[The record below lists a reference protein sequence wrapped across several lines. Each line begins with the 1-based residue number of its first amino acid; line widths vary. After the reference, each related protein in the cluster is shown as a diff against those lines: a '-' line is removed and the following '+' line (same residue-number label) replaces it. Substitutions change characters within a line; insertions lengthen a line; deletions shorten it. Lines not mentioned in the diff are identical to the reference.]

1 MDKLGGGTVGV
12 VLIVMGAKMLLY
24 APPTTTGLLYAAVA
38 YVEMSLGLYLVRRY
52 WRA

>member
-24 APPTTTGLLYAAVA
+24 ATELLYAVA
-38 YVEMSLGLYLVRRY
+38 YVSMSLGLYLVRRY